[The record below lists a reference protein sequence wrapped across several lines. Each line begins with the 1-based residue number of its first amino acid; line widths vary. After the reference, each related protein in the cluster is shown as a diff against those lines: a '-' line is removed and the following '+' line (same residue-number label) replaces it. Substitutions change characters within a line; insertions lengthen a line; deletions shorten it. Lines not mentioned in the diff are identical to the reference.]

1 MSESVKSNIP
11 KVQIPEFSPAI
22 PEHLLSTVAADQRDS
37 TADSIRFLLEQT
49 SIIKQNNDWQNRH
62 IQDIYDYTRK
72 MNGQIISLTEFK
84 LELLKQMS
92 VEHSLEKEREKT
104 SQQKLKMW
112 RVILMLF
119 GLVVYPLFLTQWK
132 PGGFIFD
139 IFRAIW

>member
-1 MSESVKSNIP
+1 MSESNIP
-11 KVQIPEFSPAI
+11 KVEIPSFSPAI
-22 PEHLLSTVAADQRDS
+22 PEHLLESMSNDRRDS
-37 TADSIRFLLEQT
+37 NAASIKFLLEQT

-62 IQDIYDYTRK
+62 IQDIYEYTRK

-104 SQQKLKMW
+104 SQQKMKMW
-112 RVILMLF
+112 RAILLLF

>member
-1 MSESVKSNIP
+1 MSDADKSNIP
-11 KVQIPEFSPAI
+11 KVEIPEFNPAI
-22 PEHLLSTVAADQRDS
+22 PEHLLEPVGTDKTDTNGA
-37 TADSIRFLLEQT
+37 SIKFLLEQV

-62 IQDIYDYTRK
+62 IHDIYDYTRK

-104 SQQKLKMW
+104 AQQKLKMW
-112 RVILMLF
+112 RAILILF